1 MVLPDDEFEFFFDKP
16 WSDGLPVVIP
26 TEERIEDML
35 TGVDR
40 NPNGVI
46 GEVPPANEVMTV
58 HAVAVHA
65 VMAGCRAEYFSGL
78 VAALEAVLEPPFN
91 INGIQATMHSCAPL
105 TIFNGSYGKEI
116 GLHGGSGCFGP
127 GFRAN
132 ATIGRAIR
140 LILMNLGGGIPGVT
154 SMSTFSQPS
163 RYTYCIREN
172 EEDSPWEPLSVTRG
186 YRTEED
192 TVTAVA
198 CENPKL
204 IFDDISKDPETLLA
218 GPADAVA
225 YLGCMNALRR
235 TDLVFAIS
243 PDHAKI
249 CADAGWSKADVH
261 AYLCEKAG
269 KTLGELKVGGGYTE
283 DRIQDLPIKVDLEN
297 DNFFVPTI
305 KDQDDLMIIV
315 AGGIPGPI
323 SAFMHGWNGA
333 SRPVTRKIYLQ
344 DEA

>member
-1 MVLPDDEFEFFFDKP
+1 VALPDDEFEFFFDKP

-26 TEERIEDML
+26 TGERIVEML
-35 TGVDR
+35 TGTERD
-40 NPNGVI
+40 PDEVI
-46 GEVPPANEVMTV
+46 GEVPPANETVTV
-58 HAVAVHA
+58 HSAAVHA
-65 VMAGCRAEYFSGL
+65 VMAGCKAAYFTGVLAS
-78 VAALEAVLEPPFN
+78 LEAVLEEPFN
-91 INGIQATMHSCAPL
+91 INGIQATMHSAAPL
-105 TIFNGSYGKEI
+105 TIFNGPYGKEI

-132 ATIGRAIR
+132 ATVGRAIR
-140 LILMNLGGGIPGVT
+140 LILMNLGAGLPGVT

-172 EEDSPWEPLSVTRG
+172 EEESPWEPLSVTRG
-186 YRTEED
+186 FRAEENV
-192 TVTAVA
+192 VTAVA

-204 IFDDISKDPETLLA
+204 IFDDMSNDPETLLA
-218 GPADAVA
+218 APVDAIA

-261 AYLCEKAG
+261 DYLCERAG
-269 KTLGELKVGGGYTE
+269 KTLGELKTGGGYHE
-283 DRIQDLPIKVDLEN
+283 DRIRDLPIEVDL
-297 DNFFVPTI
+297 DDDSFFVPTI
-305 KDQDDLMIIV
+305 KDPDDLMIIV

-333 SRPVTRKIYLQ
+333 SRPVTRKF
-344 DEA
+344 EG